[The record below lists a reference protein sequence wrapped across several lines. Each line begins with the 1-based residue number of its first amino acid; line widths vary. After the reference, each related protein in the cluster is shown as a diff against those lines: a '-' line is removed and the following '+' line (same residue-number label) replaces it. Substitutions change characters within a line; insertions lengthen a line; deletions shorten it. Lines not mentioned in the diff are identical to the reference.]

1 MATTTNE
8 TTKKSTSSKGSK
20 KSGSNGQGQ
29 TFRVERHGDGVAVV
43 FMDVPGEKMNTLKAG
58 FADEFNTLFDELERA
73 SDVTSIVLTSGK
85 PDSFIAG
92 ADVSMLESVKTADAA
107 TALSK
112 SGQDALNRVANL
124 TKPVVA
130 AIHGPCLGGGLEVA
144 LACHA
149 RVASDDRKTKL
160 GLPEVQLGLLPGAG
174 GTQRLPQL
182 IGVQKALDLMLTGK
196 QIDSERAKRMGLVDE
211 VVPKA
216 ILVEVAVEIAAKLA
230 DSGVEDRDEMK
241 PSDLLD
247 AEELQELALTRNPI
261 GRKVLFDQAHKQLVK
276 KTRGNYPAPERI
288 LTVVKMGLAKGFE
301 AGLEAERQ
309 HFGEL
314 VVSPEAASLMS
325 IFFATTALKKDTG
338 VDDLKVKA
346 RAVKK
351 VGMLGAGLM
360 GGGIAYVTSA
370 IAKTPIR
377 LKDKDD
383 AGVLRGMSYVRGIV
397 DERMKKTRSPK
408 MDAERQMT
416 LVTGTTSYEGLSDAD
431 VVIEAVFE
439 DLELKHRVLRDT
451 EAACRKDTIF
461 ASNTSSIPITRIA
474 EASAHPETVI
484 GMHYFSPVH
493 KMPLLEIIVTDETA
507 DWVTA
512 TCVALGKAQGK
523 TVIVVRDGVGFYT
536 TRILAPFMNE
546 AAHILAEGVP
556 IDRIDDA
563 LMDFGYP
570 IGPMKL
576 TDEVGIDVGAKVGK
590 IMVAEF
596 GDRMVAPAGMDK
608 LVADD
613 RKGRKNGRG
622 FYLYGGD
629 KKGVDPTVYGILGV
643 DPTNNMGESQIAE
656 RCTLQMVNEAIRCLG
671 EGILRSPRDGDI
683 GAIFGLGF
691 PPFFG
696 GPFRYVDRLR
706 SSSRRPK
713 RASASTARS
722 GPDSRASTCHGARPR
737 WTLTASMWR
746 LPSFSWSSAVSF
758 GDCRR
763 STWATAMR
771 SGNGAR

>member
-431 VVIEAVFE
+431 VFIEAVFE

-696 GPFRYVDRLR
+696 GPFRYVDSVGADVVLQKLR
-706 SSSRRPK
+706 GFESK
-713 RASASTARS
+713 
-722 GPDSRASTCHGARPR
+722 HGARFTPAPLLIEKAEKGER
-737 WTLTASMWR
+737 
-746 LPSFSWSSAVSF
+746 FH
-758 GDCRR
+758 G
-763 STWATAMR
+763 
-771 SGNGAR
+771 